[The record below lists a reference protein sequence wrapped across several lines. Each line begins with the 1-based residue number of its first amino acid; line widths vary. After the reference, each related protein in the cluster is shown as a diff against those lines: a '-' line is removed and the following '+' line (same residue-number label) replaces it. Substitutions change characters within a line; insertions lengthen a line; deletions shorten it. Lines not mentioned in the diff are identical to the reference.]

1 MEQKEG
7 GAEGL
12 GFIKGMA
19 HAQRKN
25 GTVSHLAVGNHW
37 LLTWSGLGENLVLE
51 CGWFSGHLHKGLTQ
65 MMMTEQLKVPAT
77 L

>member
-25 GTVSHLAVGNHW
+25 GTVSHLAVGKRLAVYLERAW
-37 LLTWSGLGENLVLE
+37 GEPGSGMWVVL
-51 CGWFSGHLHKGLTQ
+51 
-65 MMMTEQLKVPAT
+65 
-77 L
+77 

>member
-25 GTVSHLAVGNHW
+25 GTVSYLAVGKRLAAYLERAW
-37 LLTWSGLGENLVLE
+37 GEPGSGMWVVLWSP
-51 CGWFSGHLHKGLTQ
+51 TQ
-65 MMMTEQLKVPAT
+65 SSHSDDDRAT
-77 L
+77 

>member
-25 GTVSHLAVGNHW
+25 GTYHIW
-37 LLTWSGLGENLVLE
+37 LSVNDWLFTWRGLGENLVLE

-65 MMMTEQLKVPAT
+65 MMTERLKVPAT

>member
-12 GFIKGMA
+12 GFIKDMA

-25 GTVSHLAVGNHW
+25 GTVSHLAVS
-37 LLTWSGLGENLVLE
+37 LLGEGLGRTWFWNVGGSLV
-51 CGWFSGHLHKGLTQ
+51 TY
-65 MMMTEQLKVPAT
+65 TKVS
-77 L
+77 LR

>member
-25 GTVSHLAVGNHW
+25 GTVSHLAVSKRLAVYLEKAWGEPG
-37 LLTWSGLGENLVLE
+37 SGMWVVL
-51 CGWFSGHLHKGLTQ
+51 
-65 MMMTEQLKVPAT
+65 
-77 L
+77 